1 MMQQDPDHGSIRSFK
16 SLPARVQDAD
26 RPFLT
31 AIREVAMIRERADP
45 Q

>member
-16 SLPARVQDAD
+16 SLTARVQDAD
-26 RPFLT
+26 RPFLI

>member
-1 MMQQDPDHGSIRSFK
+1 MMQQNPDHGSIRSFK
-16 SLPARVQDAD
+16 SLPARVQAAD

-31 AIREVAMIRERADP
+31 AIREVAMIREGTDS